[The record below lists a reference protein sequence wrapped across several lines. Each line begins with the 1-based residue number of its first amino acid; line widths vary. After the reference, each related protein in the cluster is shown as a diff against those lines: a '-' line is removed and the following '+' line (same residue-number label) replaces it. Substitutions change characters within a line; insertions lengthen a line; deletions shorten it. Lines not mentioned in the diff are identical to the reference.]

1 VPVPG
6 GYRVTGRWSWGS
18 GIRHAEWVFGNTL
31 VVRDGEGTPEM
42 RFCLFPI
49 ERVEVHD
56 NWNVMGMR
64 GTGSCD
70 YSVSDLFVPEGF
82 TYDFARS
89 EPLRGGPLYRLGW
102 PGYVINVIAA
112 FALGVGRRALDT
124 IIDLA
129 QSKRRGY
136 GKKMPLAERAVFQRV
151 VGENDLR
158 LRAARAL
165 MVEVLEKAWA
175 TVCSGHPPEPVLQA
189 EMRCAA
195 TFVVDVALEVSASAF
210 RYGGGTAVFLPHIL
224 QRCLRDIYTAASH
237 QIVSDTVYEIYGQF
251 LLGLPGADPMA

>member
-1 VPVPG
+1 
-6 GYRVTGRWSWGS
+6 
-18 GIRHAEWVFGNTL
+18 
-31 VVRDGEGTPEM
+31 M
-42 RFCLFPI
+42 
-49 ERVEVHD
+49 
-56 NWNVMGMR
+56 
-64 GTGSCD
+64 
-70 YSVSDLFVPEGF
+70 PEGF

-89 EPLRGGPLYRLGW
+89 DHCVGGLCTGLGT

-175 TVCSGHPPEPVLQA
+175 TVCFTGAPPSRSCRQK
-189 EMRCAA
+189 CAA
-195 TFVVDVALEVSASAF
+195 PLPSWWTWPWRSAPVRFAMVVGPRCFCLTSCN
-210 RYGGGTAVFLPHIL
+210 AVYVISILPP
-224 QRCLRDIYTAASH
+224 RTR
-237 QIVSDTVYEIYGQF
+237 
-251 LLGLPGADPMA
+251 